1 MSRHVFPD
9 LSSRQ
14 LQAVLALA
22 RYRSFV
28 AAASALKISQ
38 PALTRTIKL
47 IEIELG
53 VPLFSRSTRQ
63 VTVTDAGKEFGAL
76 AERLLNDLRI
86 GAENVREM
94 AAQPRG
100 QIIVASVVSLAAL
113 CFPVWSRTTA
123 EDFPA
128 SNFTCARGCTIW

>member
-1 MSRHVFPD
+1 MSRNVFPD

-47 IEIELG
+47 IEIEL
-53 VPLFSRSTRQ
+53 VFPLFSRCTRQ
-63 VTVTDAGKEFGAL
+63 VTVTYAGKEFGAL
-76 AERLLNDLRI
+76 A
-86 GAENVREM
+86 
-94 AAQPRG
+94 
-100 QIIVASVVSLAAL
+100 
-113 CFPVWSRTTA
+113 
-123 EDFPA
+123 
-128 SNFTCARGCTIW
+128 